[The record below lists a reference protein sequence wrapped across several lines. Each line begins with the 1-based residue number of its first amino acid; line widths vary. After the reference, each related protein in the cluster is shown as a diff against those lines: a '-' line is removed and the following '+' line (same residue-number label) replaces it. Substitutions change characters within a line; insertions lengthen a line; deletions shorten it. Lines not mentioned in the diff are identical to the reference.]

1 MQINLKGIKLQKVL
15 DNSLLQKIILQ
26 LMVTIHYMDMQ
37 SKNKTITLQRIFKE

>member
-37 SKNKTITLQRIFKE
+37 SKNKTINLQRIFKE